1 MLSFCFVQVHLRHLG
16 VSNGVNRK
24 GELGQLCLGKPE
36 GDVRYGDRNFDF
48 AVPFSS
54 GNSSVVSAEDKFLW
68 ISSCIPEEEQA

>member
-1 MLSFCFVQVHLRHLG
+1 MLSFCFVQVHLRHLR

-36 GDVRYGDRNFDF
+36 GDVRYGDRNLDF

-54 GNSSVVSAEDKFLW
+54 GNSSVVSAEDKFL
-68 ISSCIPEEEQA
+68 